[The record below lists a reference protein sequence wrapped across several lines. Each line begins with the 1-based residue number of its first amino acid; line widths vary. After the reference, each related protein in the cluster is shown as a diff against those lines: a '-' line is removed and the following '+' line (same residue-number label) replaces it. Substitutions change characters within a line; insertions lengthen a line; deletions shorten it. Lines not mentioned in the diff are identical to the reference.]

1 MILKESLEREKFL
14 SNRKQAEMIREMLEG
29 LKRRKIHDGVWTAE
43 NAEQNLQQEINKI
56 YEKIKT
62 DKNGENITIH
72 EFAERLETLT

>member
-43 NAEQNLQQEINKI
+43 NAEQNLQ
-56 YEKIKT
+56 
-62 DKNGENITIH
+62 
-72 EFAERLETLT
+72 